1 MTRLSFAGWRSWPL
15 ATQILVWVLCIL
27 TVTIAIGAVVFAQI
41 SRQTLDE
48 QYQQRS
54 LAVAS
59 AVAQMPQIIS
69 DIESGDPQHDI
80 RVLAERARTATG
92 ASYVVITDRNGIRFS
107 HPNPALI
114 GHRLEEPVAV
124 LDGKT
129 HVGIDA
135 GSLGRSA
142 NGKAP
147 IFDTGHAVIGEV
159 SVGILEAAESADDAR
174 DIALIAGYSALVL
187 AIGALGSIILARR
200 IKRITF
206 GLEPASI
213 AALLQEREAM
223 LHGIREGMIG
233 FDARGRITVLNGEAR
248 RLLKL
253 EGAILGRPL
262 NEFMPEGR
270 LRDLL
275 TGAIPAVD
283 STLLTDDALL
293 VVNRMPVSL
302 GGRDVGAVVTL
313 RDRTEAEALIREV
326 RAISGLSEALRAQEH
341 EYANR
346 LFVIAG
352 MIELGE
358 YDQVNSYLNQISH
371 TPSSVNDGLRA
382 RVAPPELAALLTA
395 KIAIAAE
402 HGVHLSLSDDS
413 HLEEADVEPQ
423 ALLTIVGNLVD
434 NAFDAVLEQEGPREV
449 VVRLACGDDIRIEVH
464 DNGPGVPAARIHD
477 VLVDGYSTKPPRGQA
492 RRGLGLA
499 LINRIVRRLGGRITI
514 EPGPGG
520 HFEVSLPHRP
530 AGSHLRTLHD
540 SEAVS

>member
-1 MTRLSFAGWRSWPL
+1 M

-41 SRQTLDE
+41 SQQTIDE

-59 AVAQMPQIIS
+59 AVAQMPQIS
-69 DIESGDPQHDI
+69 SELEAGDPHHDI
-80 RVLAERARTATG
+80 RGFAERVRTATG
-92 ASYVVITDRNGIRFS
+92 ASYVVITDRNGVRFS

-114 GHRLEEPVAV
+114 GQRLEEPVVV

-129 HVGIDA
+129 HVGIDP

-147 IFDTGHAVIGEV
+147 IFNASRTVIGEV
-159 SVGILEAAESADDAR
+159 SVGILEVAESADHAR

-233 FDARGRITVLNGEAR
+233 FDEHGRITVLNGEAR
-248 RLLKL
+248 RLLNL
-253 EGAILGRPL
+253 EGPVLGHPL

-283 STLLTDDALL
+283 SSLLTDEALL
-293 VVNRMPVSL
+293 VVNRMPVLL

-346 LFVIAG
+346 LFVISG
-352 MIELGE
+352 LIELGE
-358 YDQVNSYLNQISH
+358 YEQVTGYLNQISH
-371 TPSSVNDGLRA
+371 TPSSVNDELRA
-382 RVAPPELAALLTA
+382 RVAPPELAALLMA
-395 KIAIAAE
+395 KIAIAGE
-402 HGVHLSLSDDS
+402 HDVQLTLSEDS
-413 HLEEADVEPQ
+413 HFEEADVDPQ
-423 ALLTIVGNLVD
+423 VLLTIVGNLVD
-434 NAFDAVLEQEGPREV
+434 NAFDAVMEQPGPREV
-449 VVRLACGDDIRIEVH
+449 VIRLSCNDDIRIEVH
-464 DNGPGVPAARIHD
+464 DNGPGIPAGHIHD

-499 LINRIVRRLGGRITI
+499 LINRIVRRLGGSITI

-520 HFEVSLPHRP
+520 HFEVRLPHRS
-530 AGSHLRTLHD
+530 AGSHPRTLHD
-540 SEAVS
+540 SEAIS